1 MSRCLSKN
9 KFGTVTSTQ
18 INMLIVSEP
27 HITRHPPKLQI
38 VVNNNSDVELVCEA
52 EGEPRP
58 VLGWSK
64 ASLTACLKN

>member
-1 MSRCLSKN
+1 
-9 KFGTVTSTQ
+9 
-18 INMLIVSEP
+18 MLIVSEP

-64 ASLTACLKN
+64 VSLTAYFKN